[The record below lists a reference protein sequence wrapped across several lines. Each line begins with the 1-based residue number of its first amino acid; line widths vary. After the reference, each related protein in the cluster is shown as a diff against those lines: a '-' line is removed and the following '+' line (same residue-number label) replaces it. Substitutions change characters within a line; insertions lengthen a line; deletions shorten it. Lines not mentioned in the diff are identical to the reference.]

1 MIFNHISKAL
11 FSFCFLALFNCSSKS
26 QETTDSKIDLGFNS
40 YLYFEDNN
48 VFDSQKNAIETKIKQ
63 AVSMVNAKMSTE
75 SISIRVRASS
85 TNVIP
90 EIGIGG
96 FNPNANEIILSI
108 NPNFANLNQSIAN
121 ELGPTIAHEMHH
133 AKRRRSVGYGTS
145 LLQAMVTEGLA
156 DSFSMEIFGIA
167 PPIWCTALSAS
178 DLEYWK
184 ETASTTWNDTPY
196 NHEKWFYGVSNEI
209 PRWTG
214 YSVGFKLAQ
223 DYLEQNPSLEASD
236 VVDEPA
242 NSFVE

>member
-11 FSFCFLALFNCSSKS
+11 FAFCFLALFNCSSKS
-26 QETTDSKIDLGFNS
+26 QETADSKIDLGFNS
-40 YLYFEDNN
+40 FLYFENN
-48 VFDSQKNAIETKIKQ
+48 NAFDSQKSTIETKVKE
-63 AVSMVNAKMSTE
+63 AVSVVNAKMPTE
-75 SISIRVRASS
+75 NINIKIRASA

-90 EIGIGG
+90 EIDIGG
-96 FNPNANEIILSI
+96 FNPNANEVIVSI
-108 NPNFANLNQSIAN
+108 NPNFANLNQSISN

-133 AKRRRSVGYGTS
+133 AKRRRSVGYGSS

-156 DSFSMEIFGIA
+156 DSFSVEIFGIA
-167 PPIWCTALSAS
+167 PPIWCTALSTS

-184 ETASTTWNDTPY
+184 ETASSIWNDTTY
-196 NHEKWFYGVSNEI
+196 NHDEWFFGVSNDI

-223 DYLEQNPSLEASD
+223 DYLEQNPSLRASD

-242 NSFVE
+242 SSFVE